1 VVVVRA
7 VVIDNIVII
16 AGAVEEHTVC
26 VVVLNYIV
34 VNFIPP

>member
-7 VVIDNIVII
+7 VIVDNIVII

-26 VVVLNYIV
+26 VE
-34 VNFIPP
+34 VNGLII